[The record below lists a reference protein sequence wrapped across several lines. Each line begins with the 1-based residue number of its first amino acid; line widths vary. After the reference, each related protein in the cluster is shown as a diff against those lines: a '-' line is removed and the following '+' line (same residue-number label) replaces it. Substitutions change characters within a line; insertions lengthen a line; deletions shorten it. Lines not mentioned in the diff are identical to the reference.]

1 MSLVISLIE
10 KYMAPHIGARKMSE
24 HEYLDDLGLDSMA
37 KAEIIEQIER
47 KFNIKGGLGAET
59 TVKCKTVG
67 DFANAVDKALAKQKN
82 KKYSI
87 LLCEYRNNVPY
98 CKLTGYKCRK
108 LADKKIVYGEDICK
122 LINCKTA
129 KNFYDLAALVQ
140 QKIK

>member
-47 KFNIKGGLGAET
+47 KFNIKGGLGAEA

-82 KKYSI
+82 KKYST
-87 LLCEYRNNVPY
+87 LLYEYRNNVPY

-108 LADKKIVYGEDICK
+108 LADKKIVCGEDM
-122 LINCKTA
+122 CKTHGCKIA
-129 KNFYDLAALVQ
+129 VNFYCLAKQVNS
-140 QKIK
+140 K